1 MIKQMAAVIFSVRD
15 LNAAC
20 TFYESSLG
28 LKLAYRSRKTGWA
41 EFDIGGARLAL
52 QQREPFGGGSNPLLS
67 LRVTNL
73 PATVNTLK
81 ARGVRFA
88 DDGEL
93 HDDFYGAWV
102 NCMDPDGNVI
112 NLFEPAAKS

>member
-15 LNAAC
+15 LDAAC
-20 TFYESSLG
+20 NFYETTLG

-52 QQREPFGGGSNPLLS
+52 QQREPFGNGSNPLLS

-73 PATVNTLK
+73 SGTVKTLK
-81 ARGVRFA
+81 SRDVVFA
-88 DDGEL
+88 DDGKL
-93 HDDFYGAWV
+93 HEDFYGTWV
-102 NCMDPDGNVI
+102 NCVDPDGNMI
-112 NLFEPAAKS
+112 NLFEPAGKS

>member
-15 LNAAC
+15 LDAAC
-20 TFYESSLG
+20 TFYETTLG

-67 LRVTNL
+67 LRVTHIA
-73 PATVNTLK
+73 ATVNTLK
-81 ARGVRFA
+81 ARGVRFTDNA
-88 DDGEL
+88 EL
-93 HDDFYGAWV
+93 HAEFFGTWV
-102 NCMDPDGNVI
+102 NCLDPDGNMI
-112 NLFEPAAKS
+112 NLFEPAGNS